1 MPLWLRYLQ
10 TEVAKDDA
18 TGNVFV
24 DSFKDPWT
32 LFKYIATGVFLILL
46 FSALLR
52 EYLFYRWGID
62 CCRRGRN
69 SPLQEQQAEDRRR
82 AMELQME
89 LAEEMAQ
96 EGIHARR
103 QERRRKYEQFLA
115 PYTMVLKGE
124 HFYYAVDKV
133 DGKREV
139 YPLAS
144 SNSAS
149 VANKHQNGDHH
160 EGMTDETDI
169 EAANHSGNPEP
180 THDVLIKIPPSP
192 NGEPRYVDGSCS
204 ICLLDYEVGDTIIR
218 STRRVCHHAFHDDCI
233 LAWLSKGKKRCPIC
247 RNFFVPGSKIDDKKV
262 ITHDA
267 GDLQAST
274 AGSNVVADE
283 EEIESEIDR
292 MASIQEGGDLVTES
306 SSSVS
311 NQAS

>member
-115 PYTMVLKGE
+115 PYTMVSHAGWTSVTGFALRQYL
-124 HFYYAVDKV
+124 HPNHVAIPY
-133 DGKREV
+133 
-139 YPLAS
+139 
-144 SNSAS
+144 NS
-149 VANKHQNGDHH
+149 
-160 EGMTDETDI
+160 
-169 EAANHSGNPEP
+169 
-180 THDVLIKIPPSP
+180 
-192 NGEPRYVDGSCS
+192 
-204 ICLLDYEVGDTIIR
+204 
-218 STRRVCHHAFHDDCI
+218 
-233 LAWLSKGKKRCPIC
+233 
-247 RNFFVPGSKIDDKKV
+247 
-262 ITHDA
+262 
-267 GDLQAST
+267 
-274 AGSNVVADE
+274 
-283 EEIESEIDR
+283 
-292 MASIQEGGDLVTES
+292 
-306 SSSVS
+306 
-311 NQAS
+311 